1 MFSVSM
7 EQNLRR
13 ILRFDGTFST
23 PLLFAGNAMLSPE
36 KNSTN
41 RPGSPQAVFSEF
53 VFSPFHLQHNISSNL

>member
-1 MFSVSM
+1 MSM
-7 EQNLRR
+7 EQHSRR

-41 RPGSPQAVFSEF
+41 RPGFSGGLF
-53 VFSPFHLQHNISSNL
+53 

>member
-13 ILRFDGTFST
+13 ILRFNGTFST

-41 RPGSPQAVFSEF
+41 RPGFSPEAVF
-53 VFSPFHLQHNISSNL
+53 L